1 MERSWIFSTHSLSK
15 IGHYSHFLWNTAINT
30 IWNTGHFRDDFYI
43 CVYLVFTSRLE
54 KAFPILE
61 RQIEGLQQKAGREGR
76 EGREG
81 KVLRS
86 GEEREGKVVQ
96 HRKSPWTDLGEEGD
110 EMAELET
117 KLR

>member
-1 MERSWIFSTHSLSK
+1 M
-15 IGHYSHFLWNTAINT
+15 
-30 IWNTGHFRDDFYI
+30 
-43 CVYLVFTSRLE
+43 FTSRLE

-76 EGREG
+76 EGR
-81 KVLRS
+81 VLRS
-86 GEEREGKVVQ
+86 GEGREGKVLQ
-96 HRKSPWTDLGEEGD
+96 DRKSPWADLGEEGD